1 MTTPFSPT
9 SSLIN
14 FRNAVWDYFTDCGM
28 DSIAYPPDPE
38 NKLLTTNIVKSHS
51 RYTIQTA
58 KALRAKQHMLYNKY
72 EKNNNHAA
80 VKFVLSS
87 LSPALMIKIKRR
99 WKTRI
104 RFTSSGCT

>member
-1 MTTPFSPT
+1 MPFGITSPIVEWT
-9 SSLIN
+9 ALPTLL
-14 FRNAVWDYFTDCGM
+14 A
-28 DSIAYPPDPE
+28 DPE